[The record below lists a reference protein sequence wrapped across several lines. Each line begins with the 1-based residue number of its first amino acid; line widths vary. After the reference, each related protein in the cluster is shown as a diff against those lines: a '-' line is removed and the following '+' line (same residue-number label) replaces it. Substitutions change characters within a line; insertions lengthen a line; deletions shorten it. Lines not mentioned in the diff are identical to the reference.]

1 MSDEKTLK
9 RRRSNIMGF
18 LKELA
23 RATKEGSELSKKD
36 IAERKKREAE
46 LERNRMKALQA
57 LWDDKHKNDK
67 R

>member
-1 MSDEKTLK
+1 
-9 RRRSNIMGF
+9 MGF

-23 RATKEGSELSKKD
+23 RATKEGIKEGSELSKKD